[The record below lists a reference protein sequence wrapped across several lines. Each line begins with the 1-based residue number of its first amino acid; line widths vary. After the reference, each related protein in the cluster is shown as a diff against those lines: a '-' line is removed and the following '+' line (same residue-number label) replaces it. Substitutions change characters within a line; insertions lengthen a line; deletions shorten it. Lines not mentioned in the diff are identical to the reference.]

1 MGPYNVR
8 QFADKIGVTVRTL
21 QRWDR
26 EGRLKPAR
34 TPGNRRIYSDGDLR
48 YVLQLR
54 GAVPVVARKTV
65 VYLRVSSQNQK
76 PDLDNQRRV
85 LEQFCT
91 ARGLTVDEWVAEIGG
106 GLNFNRPR
114 FLALVDAIVS
124 GEVGTLV
131 IAHRDRLTRF
141 GYDLLAHLCT
151 VQQCEVLVLN
161 QETLSP
167 EQEMV
172 QDLMTIMHCFSSRL
186 YGLRNYR
193 KKLKEAL
200 SSDATGAQDPA
211 QSHR

>member
-85 LEQFCT
+85 LEEFCT